1 LVFKSS
7 NLREGR
13 FYCQSEYE
21 NDLLKNFGMEN
32 AKSIGKYMPTNGHLD
47 LDEEHFGSRHFY

>member
-1 LVFKSS
+1 LKSS
-7 NLREGR
+7 NLREGG